1 MTGYS
6 PNRDFDLKPSFSVFQ
21 LGKKLCVNLCFLS
34 LLSFLLISRAIA
46 NPPTEPIKNP
56 RVDGRHR
63 STIQLD
69 STEPQF
75 FVMSMTQSGLIAEK
89 SSQIDD
95 LKKRMREGTFEFN
108 DNRQVSGLY
117 HERSDTYFVSEGH
130 HRLAAALEIAKEEGD
145 WSFFKKLVQ
154 KGYWDKTETV
164 PQNRY
169 RIKMRSSWSNFIGC
183 RLLLSRLVPTRG
195 NLFSR

>member
-6 PNRDFDLKPSFSVFQ
+6 PNKHFDLKHPYSGFQ
-21 LGKKLCVNLCFLS
+21 LRKKLCVSLYFLL
-34 LLSFLLISRAIA
+34 LLSFGLISTAIA
-46 NPPTEPIKNP
+46 NPATESIKNP
-56 RVDGRHR
+56 RVDGMHR
-63 STIQLD
+63 STIHLD
-69 STEPQF
+69 YAAPQF
-75 FVMSMTQSGLIAEK
+75 FVMSMTQSGLTAEK

-130 HRLAAALEIAKEEGD
+130 HRLAAALEIAKEDGD

-154 KGYWDKTETV
+154 KGYWDKTDTV

-169 RIKMRSSWSNFIGC
+169 RIKMRSSWSNFMGC

-195 NLFSR
+195 NLFVR